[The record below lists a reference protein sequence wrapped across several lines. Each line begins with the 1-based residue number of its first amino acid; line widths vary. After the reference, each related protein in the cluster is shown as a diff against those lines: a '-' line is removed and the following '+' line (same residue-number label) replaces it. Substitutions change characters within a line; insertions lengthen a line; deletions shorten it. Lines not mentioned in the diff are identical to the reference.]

1 MTLRRRFKH
10 TASLTDR
17 LALFSNEAR
26 EKASRL
32 SPGPERDAL
41 MKKIDQADVA
51 ADLERW
57 ANSLE
62 VQPPK

>member
-10 TASLTDR
+10 TTSLTDR

-26 EKASRL
+26 EKGSRL
-32 SPGPERDAL
+32 SPGPEWDAL
-41 MKKIDQADVA
+41 MKKINQADVA

-57 ANSLE
+57 ANSPE